1 MLNTNADRNE
11 QLSANLDGEE
21 LQNLHEL
28 SHEDQKHLKNWA
40 MIGAAMRGELAEKV
54 DMNFADRIMAEISR
68 TETAEPLEDQSQV
81 EQQPV
86 IKRFF
91 NFNLKKLGFVAA
103 QTAVA
108 ASICMVT
115 VFGYQTWMAED
126 NMALGDPAAVTTMG
140 PVGGVNLASYQNRTN
155 PDHAIMLDQTQN
167 NGMQRQLTTREQ
179 RELAQ
184 KREQEA
190 ERINNYLKGYVLN
203 TASNN

>member
-21 LQNLHEL
+21 LQNLHDL

-40 MIGAAMRGELAEKV
+40 MIGAAMRGELAQKV
-54 DMNFADRIMAEISR
+54 DVNFADKIMAEISK
-68 TETAEPLEDQSQV
+68 TAEPLEDQSKV

-86 IKRFF
+86 VKRFF
-91 NFNLKKLGFVAA
+91 NFKKLGFVAA

-115 VFGYQTWMAED
+115 VFGYQTWQAED
-126 NMALGDPAAVTTMG
+126 NMTLGDPAAVTTMG
-140 PVGGVNLASYQNRTN
+140 PVGGVNLASYSNRAN
-155 PDHAIMLDQTQN
+155 PDHAIMLDQAQN
-167 NGMQRQLTTREQ
+167 NGMQRQLSTKEQ

-203 TASNN
+203 TASN